1 LDEIE
6 LIDVMAL
13 IKLKSKEINEKLIE
27 AKDKK
32 IQINE

>member
-27 AKDKK
+27 AKDKNIK
-32 IQINE
+32 IN